1 MKLTF
6 KKNTSMKVLIVEDD
20 RASRFFLE
28 SLLESNEYNF
38 RSAANGIEGLNVF
51 EEYNPDIVL
60 TDIQMPIMDGLELL
74 EAIRDTKSDT
84 IVIMVTAFGTENYAI
99 QALHLG
105 ANNYLKKPV
114 SGQELL
120 RLLKKYKAILNSKY
134 SPDALPGRLIN
145 RKFKIEFNT
154 EFNKIPK
161 IVDKVIIESNLDIN
175 DNEKINIELGLV
187 ELITNAIEHGNL
199 NINYSEKQKALDNG
213 TLGKLYNK
221 QMESP
226 VYQNRTITIDFVADI
241 DKFEWTISD
250 EGDGFNWDSL
260 PNPTDEDHIL
270 ELNGRGVF
278 ISRFLFDKIEYV
290 GKGNIVIATKYI
302 KNLK

>member
-1 MKLTF
+1 
-6 KKNTSMKVLIVEDD
+6 MKVLIVEDD

-28 SLLESNEYNF
+28 SLLESNGYDF

-51 EEYNPDIVL
+51 EEYAPDIVL

-84 IVIMVTAFGTENYAI
+84 IVIIVTAFGTENYAI

-120 RLLKKYKAILNSKY
+120 RLLKKYKAILTSKY

-145 RKFKIEFNT
+145 RKFTLEFNT

-161 IVDKVIIESNLDIN
+161 IVDKVIVESNLDIE

-199 NINYSEKQKALDNG
+199 NINYLEKQKALDNG
-213 TLGKLYNK
+213 VLGELYTERMK
-221 QMESP
+221 SP
-226 VYQNRTITIDFVADI
+226 VYQNRAVTINFFADPE
-241 DKFEWTISD
+241 KFQWTIID
-250 EGDGFNWDSL
+250 EGNGFDWKIL
-260 PNPTDEDHIL
+260 PDPTDEEHIL

-278 ISRFLFDKIEYV
+278 ISRFLFDKIEYI
-290 GKGNIVIATKYI
+290 GNGNTVVATKFI
-302 KNLK
+302 KNLT

>member
-1 MKLTF
+1 MKI
-6 KKNTSMKVLIVEDD
+6 LIVEDD
-20 RASRFFLE
+20 KASRFFLE
-28 SLLESNEYNF
+28 SLLESNEYDF
-38 RSAANGIEGLNVF
+38 RSAANGIEGLNIF
-51 EEYNPDIVL
+51 EEYKPDIVL
-60 TDIQMPIMDGLELL
+60 SDIQMPIMDGLELL

-120 RLLKKYKAILNSKY
+120 RLLKKYKAILSSKY
-134 SPDALPGRLIN
+134 SPDTLPGRLIN
-145 RKFKIEFNT
+145 RKFTLEFNT

-161 IVDKVIIESNLDIN
+161 IVDKVIVESNLDID
-175 DNEKINIELGLV
+175 DNEKTNIELGLV

-199 NINYSEKQKALDNG
+199 NINYFEKQKALDNG
-213 TLGKLYNK
+213 VLGDLYSERMK
-221 QMESP
+221 SP
-226 VYQNRTITIDFVADI
+226 VYQNRAITIDFFADNE
-241 DKFEWTISD
+241 KFQWTITD
-250 EGDGFNWDSL
+250 EGDGFDWSTL

-278 ISRFLFDKIEYV
+278 ISRFLFDKIEYI
-290 GKGNIVIATKYI
+290 GKGNIVTATKFI
-302 KNLK
+302 KNLN

>member
-1 MKLTF
+1 
-6 KKNTSMKVLIVEDD
+6 MKVLIVEDD

-28 SLLESNEYNF
+28 SLLESNEYDF
-38 RSAANGIEGLNVF
+38 RSAANGIEGLNIF
-51 EEYNPDIVL
+51 EEYKPDIVL

-84 IVIMVTAFGTENYAI
+84 IVIIVTAFGTENYAI

-120 RLLKKYKAILNSKY
+120 RLLKKYKAILSSKY

-145 RKFKIEFNT
+145 RKFTLEFNT
-154 EFNKIPK
+154 EYNKIPK
-161 IVDKVIIESNLDIN
+161 IVDKVIVESNLDID

-199 NINYSEKQKALDNG
+199 SINYSEKQKALDEG
-213 TLGKLYNK
+213 VLGDLYNERMK
-221 QMESP
+221 SP
-226 VYQNRTITIDFVADI
+226 VYQNRIVTIDFFANNE
-241 DKFEWTISD
+241 KYQWTITD
-250 EGDGFNWDSL
+250 EGNGFDWNTL

-290 GKGNIVIATKYI
+290 GKGNIVIATKFI
-302 KNLK
+302 NNLK